1 MYGLKMVELLVKDK
15 DGRIVNRVAVN
26 EKEFNRY
33 IKKMNRKD
41 NMDYS
46 TRWFIRFIYN
56 IFLPVSSGSSN
67 IITWTDITG
76 TSRTTLIK
84 SNISASILWTTS
96 SCNFRMWISV
106 GTSSTAPTRD
116 DFKLGNKIAE
126 GISSISVDETNGII
140 TLSASFSFTSDTTI
154 YEVGL
159 DLEAAVGGQTTCGR
173 VLFDRTV
180 ISNGI
185 IVPAGQTL
193 SVVYKFTL

>member
-1 MYGLKMVELLVKDK
+1 MVELLVKDN

-26 EKEFNRY
+26 EKMFNRY
-33 IKKMNRKD
+33 IKKMNSKES
-41 NMDYS
+41 MDYS
-46 TRWFIRFIYN
+46 TRWFIRLIYK
-56 IFLPVSSGSSN
+56 IFEPVSSSGSN
-67 IITWTDITG
+67 YVTWTDITG
-76 TSRTTLIK
+76 TSRTAFIK
-84 SNISASILWTTS
+84 AKISADELWTTY

-126 GISSISVDETNGII
+126 GIASISVDETNGII

-159 DLEAAVGGQTTCGR
+159 DLEAAIGGQSVCGR

>member
-1 MYGLKMVELLVKDK
+1 MVELFVKDK

-46 TRWFIRFIYN
+46 TRWFIRFIYR
-56 IFLPVSSGSSN
+56 IFEPISSGSSN
-67 IITWTDITG
+67 NITWTDITG

-84 SNISASILWTTS
+84 SNISANVLWTTY

-106 GTSSTAPTRD
+106 GTSSATPTRD

-126 GISSISVDETNGII
+126 GIASISVDETNGII

-159 DLEAAVGGQTTCGR
+159 DLEAAVGGQSICGR

-180 ISNGI
+180 ISDGI
-185 IVPAGQTL
+185 NVPAGQTL